1 MFELVLERLVCEEQL
16 HIFINMEYLRLLLF
30 NLAIEGDLETIIS
43 RKCMIFISFYNNFID
58 FVFQVHIP
66 KIFNEFS

>member
-30 NLAIEGDLETIIS
+30 NLAIEGDLEAIIS
-43 RKCMIFISFYNNFID
+43 RKSMIFISFI
-58 FVFQVHIP
+58 I
-66 KIFNEFS
+66 IS

>member
-16 HIFINMEYLRLLLF
+16 HIFINMKYLRLLLF
-30 NLAIEGDLETIIS
+30 NLGIEGDLEAIIS
-43 RKCMIFISFYNNFID
+43 RKCMIFISFYNHLID
-58 FVFQVHIP
+58 FLSQVHIP